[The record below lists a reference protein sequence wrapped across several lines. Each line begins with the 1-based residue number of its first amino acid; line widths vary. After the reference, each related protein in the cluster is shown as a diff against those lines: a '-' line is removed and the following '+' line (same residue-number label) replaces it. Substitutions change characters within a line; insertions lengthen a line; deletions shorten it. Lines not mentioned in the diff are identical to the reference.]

1 MAPPFVQ
8 SSTACNGSNDPLG
21 STSLENFF
29 LGFGSPRV
37 VLGAR
42 VSFGITSHA
51 YIGPR
56 VAFG

>member
-1 MAPPFVQ
+1 MAPRFVQ
-8 SSTACNGSNDPLG
+8 SSTAHTPLG

-29 LGFGSPRV
+29 LGFGSPKG